1 MKGRCLIY
9 ICLIFSFLPKISQS
23 KTIDSLIENPIQLS
37 QDFLYAARTG
47 DSTAQY
53 ISKLKS
59 LDENKLA
66 NVLTTDVEKIAFWL
80 NIYNGFTQVILSKDP
95 DQYKTRGAF
104 FSSKQIEIAGQLMSL
119 DLIEHGILRRSK
131 VKWAEGYL
139 NKLFSSKFE
148 RKFRVK
154 KLDYRI
160 HFALNCGAK
169 SCPPIAF
176 YEPEKLNSQLDIAV
190 KTYLEG
196 ECEYNKT
203 ASTVKVPALM
213 GWFRGDFGGK
223 SGIRKIL
230 IKNGIIPK
238 ESEPKIE
245 FKTYDWTLYLNNYKS

>member
-1 MKGRCLIY
+1 MRGIYLSALCLIV
-9 ICLIFSFLPKISQS
+9 ISISAFSQE
-23 KTIDSLIENPIQLS
+23 KTSDSTLQNPVKTS

-53 ISKLKS
+53 ITTLKN
-59 LDENKLA
+59 LDEDMLA
-66 NVLTTDVEKIAFWL
+66 ADLDTDAKKIAFWL
-80 NIYNGFTQVILSKDP
+80 NIYNGFTQVILSKNP

-104 FSSKQIEIAGQLMSL
+104 FSSKQIEIASSLMSL
-119 DLIEHGILRRSK
+119 DFIEHGILRHSK

-139 NKLFSSKFE
+139 GKLFPSKLE
-148 RKFRVK
+148 KKYRVK

-176 YEPEKLNSQLDIAV
+176 YEPNNLNSQLNVAV
-190 KTYLEG
+190 KTYLNG
-196 ECEYNKT
+196 ECEYDKSTN
-203 ASTVKVPALM
+203 TVKVPALM

-230 IKNGIIPK
+230 AKNEIIPQGTK
-238 ESEPKIE
+238 PKIT
-245 FKTYDWTLYLNNYKS
+245 FKTYDWTLYLNNYK